1 MEQGAGDTPET
12 GEDARLTM
20 KLLIVTVG
28 HKMPDWIT
36 TGYNEYAKRMPREAK
51 IELLEIRPEPRTTGK
66 NTQQIMEAE
75 AQRILAALPPD
86 CRRIALD
93 ERGAQPTTK
102 QLAAQMKDWMSE
114 GRDVAFIIGGADGLH
129 DSVRQNARQLMA
141 LSALTLPHA
150 FVRVLLAEQLYRAH
164 SLLHNHPYH
173 RE

>member
-1 MEQGAGDTPET
+1 
-12 GEDARLTM
+12 M

-36 TGYNEYAKRMPREAK
+36 TGFNEYTKRMPREAK
-51 IELLEIRPEPRTTGK
+51 IELLEIKPEPRTTGK
-66 NTQQIMEAE
+66 TTLQIMEAE
-75 AQRILAALPPD
+75 AQRILNVLPQT

-93 ERGAQPTTK
+93 ERGAMPTTK
-102 QLAAQMKDWMSE
+102 QLAVQMKDWMGE
-114 GRDVAFIIGGADGLH
+114 GRDAAFIIGGADGLH
-129 DSVRQNARQLMA
+129 DSVKQAAGQLMA

-164 SLLHNHPYH
+164 SLMHNHPYH